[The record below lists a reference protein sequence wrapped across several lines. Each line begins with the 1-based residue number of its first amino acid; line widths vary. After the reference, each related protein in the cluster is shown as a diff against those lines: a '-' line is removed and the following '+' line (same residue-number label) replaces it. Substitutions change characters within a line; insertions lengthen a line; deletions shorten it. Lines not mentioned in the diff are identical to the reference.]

1 MKKFIPLPAIESG
14 FSMFGG
20 HMRTVPGGWS
30 FFEQKHQAFEL
41 LCVLEGHQTTKI
53 ENLPPFIYG
62 PGDVIIISPGTNH
75 INYNTSKTECMTYVC
90 FHFNIEDL
98 KIKSEIIKDATN
110 TIISK
115 DSKLAQLA
123 IRTSKSMLNSSEDKL
138 IGTEERNIEIQII
151 FLKFLANLLRGL
163 KTANKDRIL
172 SYSERE
178 AQVSRMMASMIETG
192 VKNNEYNFNVGSIC
206 HRLNISNG
214 YGHRVFKKVYGVT
227 PLHYIE
233 EQKYRKS
240 KLLLGMPEYSI
251 EEVSYLIGF
260 KSLSN
265 FSKQL
270 KKWAKISPSKYQQQI
285 FHRRKV
291 RGIKESG
298 YFE

>member
-41 LCVLEGHQTTKI
+41 MCVLDGHQATKI
-53 ENLPPFIYG
+53 EKLPPFIYG
-62 PGDVIIISPGTNH
+62 PGDIIIISPGTNH
-75 INYNTSKTECMTYVC
+75 INYNASKTECMTYVC

-98 KIKSEIIKDATN
+98 KTKSKIIKDVAN
-110 TIISK
+110 TIVPK
-115 DSKLAQLA
+115 DNKLAQLA
-123 IRTSKSMLNSSEDKL
+123 IETSKAMLKSSENGKQDA
-138 IGTEERNIEIQII
+138 EERNIEIQII
-151 FLKFLANLLRGL
+151 FLKFLSDLLRNL
-163 KTANKDRIL
+163 KTINKNKT
-172 SYSERE
+172 SNYSERE
-178 AQVSRMMASMIETG
+178 AQISRMMAAMIETS
-192 VKNNEYNFNVGSIC
+192 VKNNEDNFNVSRVC
-206 HRLNISNG
+206 KHLNISNG

-251 EEVSYLIGF
+251 EEISYLIGF

-265 FSKQL
+265 FSKQF
-270 KKWAKISPSKYQQQI
+270 KKWSKISPSKYQQQVL
-285 FHRRKV
+285 HRRKV